1 MHGLWSRRD
10 LLAIETASLFFSD
23 ANNYGDP
30 RPSELD
36 VTIAKTTDKMVYV
49 GSRDGLYS
57 VDPDGNVRHVFSK
70 INWFDKR
77 SKAKRDKSNGKLKPT
92 IRSPFRTAFQ
102 KT

>member
-77 SKAKRDKSNGKLKPT
+77 SHGAWCSGNSFGMDHERAVKA
-92 IRSPFRTAFQ
+92 
-102 KT
+102 